1 MLEPVIS
8 DKNDINCRV
17 DIEKM
22 ALGAEDWK
30 VIHMYLE
37 EADDYDIKARNK
49 NQIKKE
55 NSTGI
60 IEKPMRFMEK
70 NKGPFK
76 AKRGPFKRP
85 KRLNRCFKCE
95 NCMMSDCRKCLHCK
109 DMKKYG
115 GRGTKKQSCMERRKC
130 IQYSKF
136 DYVNKKRHPQP
147 IPSQK
152 RKEDI
157 SNTITLEKY
166 IDDDDSEDY
175 VPQTSVIKNKK
186 KRKLERDHEQ
196 EEIEEKKKKVKEIKE
211 RFKKQE
217 AALKE
222 GRNPLLSVLSR
233 DELLFGFHL

>member
-1 MLEPVIS
+1 MYRWLY
-8 DKNDINCRV
+8 DK
-17 DIEKM
+17 
-22 ALGAEDWK
+22 
-30 VIHMYLE
+30 
-37 EADDYDIKARNK
+37 ADSIGYNA
-49 NQIKKE
+49 
-55 NSTGI
+55 ST
-60 IEKPMRFMEK
+60 
-70 NKGPFK
+70 
-76 AKRGPFKRP
+76 
-85 KRLNRCFKCE
+85 
-95 NCMMSDCRKCLHCK
+95 S
-109 DMKKYG
+109 
-115 GRGTKKQSCMERRKC
+115 SVRRKC
-130 IQYSKF
+130 IAYSKF
-136 DYVNKKRHPQP
+136 DYVNKKRHQQP
-147 IPSQK
+147 IPNQK

-175 VPQTSVIKNKK
+175 VPESSVIKNKK